1 MSIHARYSYHAQN
14 VKQSSL
20 AQAAMGAHFPNQI
33 HLDMLAGQSNQA
45 NEAHIYG
52 DAHWFAA

>member
-1 MSIHARYSYHAQN
+1 MPAIMHKT
-14 VKQSSL
+14 VKQSL
-20 AQAAMGAHFPNQI
+20 ANLKAAMGAHFPQQTC
-33 HLDMLAGQSNQA
+33 LVAGQSNQA